1 MPKVQGVI
9 VAGLVAA
16 SLLAPAA
23 SSAQEGDPSTT
34 QPPST
39 TTSAPPTTPTTAP
52 DPTASTIPTDT
63 TPSTTPPPSS
73 TTTTHPDDPVVVE
86 LPTETVP
93 EETYTIPPRTGAYAD
108 QGDFASHPGRLVRVD
123 ARTARARAT
132 ETQALLDQAI
142 ARRDL
147 LARRQRELSEEL
159 ARLAVEERAAI
170 EALEAA
176 ELHLQQRAASAYVR
190 GNTGGVGLLLSAS
203 DATDYFHGIE
213 LLQVIVDAD
222 EDAVRAYQEAR
233 AAVDEDQAAVASRL
247 AGATRRLAAAEE
259 AVAAAELEHEIAST
273 ELAVYLAGGSV
284 VIHGFVFPVAGPTQF
299 IDSFGFPRMPGT
311 IFEHWHEGTD
321 IMTPAGTELVA
332 CERGVITRMNTN
344 ILGGIAL
351 WLRGES
357 GVSYYY
363 AHLSGYA
370 PGIREGMV
378 VEAATVLGYAGNTGN
393 ARGTPPHL
401 HFEVHPPGGVVN
413 PYPLLAVS
421 VQQEQPEPI
430 RLDGQGNPI
439 PSPTSSGGRAGGA
452 GSPATPVTPGRP

>member
-1 MPKVQGVI
+1 MSRVRGFFVVGLV
-9 VAGLVAA
+9 VAGL
-16 SLLAPAA
+16 LAPSAA
-23 SSAQEGDPSTT
+23 ARAQEPSTT
-34 QPPST
+34 LPPETST
-39 TTSAPPTTPTTAP
+39 VPTSEPAT
-52 DPTASTIPTDT
+52 TIPTDT
-63 TPSTTPPPSS
+63 TETTLPADPTEPTASTTS
-73 TTTTHPDDPVVVE
+73 TTTAEDPVVVE
-86 LPTETVP
+86 APPETVP
-93 EETYTIPPRTGAYAD
+93 VETFTIPPRDEGLYAD
-108 QGDFASHPGRLVRVD
+108 QGDFASHPGRLVRVN

-132 ETQALLDQAI
+132 ETQALLDLAI

-147 LARRQRELSEEL
+147 LARRQHDLAEEL

-176 ELHLQQRAASAYVR
+176 QIHLEERAASAYVR
-190 GNTGGVGLLLSAS
+190 GNTGGIGLLLSAT
-203 DATDYFHGIE
+203 DATEYFHGLE
-213 LLQVIVDAD
+213 LLQAVLDAD
-222 EDAVRAYQEAR
+222 GDAVHAYQDAR
-233 AAVDEDQAAVASRL
+233 AAVDEGQAEVASSL

-259 AVAAAELEHEIAST
+259 GVVTAQYEHYLASN

-311 IFEHWHEGTD
+311 EYEHWHEGTD
-321 IMTPAGTELVA
+321 IMTAAGTELVA
-332 CERGVITRMNTN
+332 CERGVVTRMNTN
-344 ILGGIAL
+344 VLGGIAL

-370 PGIREGMV
+370 PGVSVGMV
-378 VEAATVLGYAGNTGN
+378 VDPATVLGYAGNTGN

-421 VQQEQPEPI
+421 VDQEQPEPI
-430 RLDGQGNPI
+430 RLDG
-439 PSPTSSGGRAGGA
+439 SPV
-452 GSPATPVTPGRP
+452 PTPPNG

>member
-1 MPKVQGVI
+1 LVVVGLV
-9 VAGLVAA
+9 VAGL
-16 SLLAPAA
+16 LAPSAA
-23 SSAQEGDPSTT
+23 ARAQTPPETSTSL
-34 QPPST
+34 PPST
-39 TTSAPPTTPTTAP
+39 VTTSAPPT
-52 DPTASTIPTDT
+52 SIPTDPTET
-63 TPSTTPPPSS
+63 TVPTEPTGSTTS
-73 TTTTHPDDPVVVE
+73 TTTAEDPVVVE
-86 LPTETVP
+86 APPETVP
-93 EETYTIPPRTGAYAD
+93 LETYTIPERTGHYAD
-108 QGDFASHPGRLVRVD
+108 QGDFASHPGRMVRVD
-123 ARTARARAT
+123 SRTARARAT
-132 ETQALLDQAI
+132 ETQALLDQAV

-147 LARRQRELSEEL
+147 LARRQSELSEEL
-159 ARLAVEERAAI
+159 ARLAVEERSAI

-176 ELHLQQRAASAYVR
+176 QVQLERRAASAYVR
-190 GNTGGVGLLLSAS
+190 GNTGSMGLLLSAS

-213 LLQVIVDAD
+213 LLNAVVNAD
-222 EDAVRAYQEAR
+222 EDAVVAYQDAR
-233 AAVDEDQAAVASRL
+233 AAVDEGQAAVASRL

-259 AVAAAELEHEIAST
+259 AVVAAELEHEIASV

-284 VIHGFVFPVAGPTQF
+284 VIHGFVFPVAGPTEF

-311 IFEHWHEGTD
+311 EYEHWHEGTD

-344 ILGGIAL
+344 VLGGIAL

-370 PGIREGMV
+370 PGVREGML

-413 PYPLLAVS
+413 PYPLLAVA
-421 VQQEQPEPI
+421 VDQEQPAPI
-430 RLDGQGNPI
+430 HLDPSGNPI
-439 PSPTSSGGRAGGA
+439 DGP
-452 GSPATPVTPGRP
+452 TPVQVPDP